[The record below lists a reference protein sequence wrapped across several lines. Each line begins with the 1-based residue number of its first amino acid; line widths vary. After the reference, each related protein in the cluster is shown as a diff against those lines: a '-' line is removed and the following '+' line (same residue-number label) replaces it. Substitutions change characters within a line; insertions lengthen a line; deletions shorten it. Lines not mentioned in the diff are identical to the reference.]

1 VNAPASHARPH
12 GPAHPDDPSLQ
23 AFLAGSVDESAAVLL
38 ALHLDD
44 CPRCAARAAAL
55 DPLAAAF
62 VAPVPPAPRGLA
74 ASARAAAAEP
84 VRPGPELALGLTLL
98 SLAAGLLVL
107 AGPAPALPTWAAL
120 PPLGAHS
127 AALAVGAVAGLVTGL
142 GGALLALRRPARA
155 W

>member
-1 VNAPASHARPH
+1 MSRPIS
-12 GPAHPDDPSLQ
+12 HPDDALLH
-23 AFLAGSVDESAAVLL
+23 AFLAGEVDEPTAVGL

-55 DPLAAAF
+55 DPLSAAF
-62 VAPVPPAPRGLA
+62 VAPTPPPPPGLGA
-74 ASARAAAAEP
+74 AARAAAASP
-84 VRPGPELALGLTLL
+84 GRPGPELALGLTLL
-98 SLAAGLLVL
+98 SLAAGLLLV
-107 AGPAPALPTWAAL
+107 AGPAPALPPWAAL

-142 GGALLALRRPARA
+142 GGAVLVLRRPARV